1 MRFFAQISDWTR
13 LAELYPAIHL
23 SEGQEYTQQTVQ
35 VGAVRYRK
43 CMTVGIGSQGLYL
56 WARPILSRYQPV
68 LIPWGEIKGMQEAR
82 MYWQRVKLLSIGNP
96 QVATVRVPLT
106 LFRSIQPNLSPNL
119 S

>member
-1 MRFFAQISDWTR
+1 MQFFAQISGWTR
-13 LAELYPAIHL
+13 LAELYPATHR

-68 LIPWGEIKGMQEAR
+68 LIPWGEIKGIKKR
-82 MYWQRVKLLSIGNP
+82 GCTGKGSSYY
-96 QVATVRVPLT
+96 
-106 LFRSIQPNLSPNL
+106 RSAIRRWPRSGLR
-119 S
+119 